1 MKSYESST
9 TTLRTLLAHPSL
21 QRDAI
26 DQTLDALAATNADAK
41 DVDDAVRMGGDM
53 AMVEAG
59 IEIDDAELEA
69 ELAKLVEE
77 GEREQLEKAD
87 MDRLARQHMEK
98 DAVPEQKPAVSK
110 DGHGAVPVLEKA

>member
-21 QRDAI
+21 QRDTI
-26 DQTLDALAATNADAK
+26 DQTLDALAAANADAK
-41 DVDDAVRMGGDM
+41 HVDDAIRMGGDIAM
-53 AMVEAG
+53 AEAG

-87 MDRLARQHMEK
+87 MDRLARQHMQK
-98 DAVPEQKPAVSK
+98 DAVPEQEPVVSK
-110 DGHGAVPVLEKA
+110 DSHGAVPVLENA